1 MDADLARGLY
11 VYLNCTLLDKYY
23 RQFGGHTQVNAS
35 DLRSIHYPSMQVL
48 RKMGS
53 EFDDEV
59 LKQNQIDEI
68 INRELDLMT
77 KGKIADPLK
86 AQEKIEQALDV
97 LRQLGMPRA
106 QINERSALTLLALLD
121 LHPDGEWE
129 KIERPMLGVTPIMD
143 WCRDVYGKE
152 YAPNTRETFR
162 RQTLHQFCDGGIAIY
177 NPDKPDR
184 PLTPLKLA
192 IR

>member
-1 MDADLARGLY
+1 
-11 VYLNCTLLDKYY
+11 
-23 RQFGGHTQVNAS
+23 
-35 DLRSIHYPSMQVL
+35 
-48 RKMGS
+48 
-53 EFDDEV
+53 
-59 LKQNQIDEI
+59 
-68 INRELDLMT
+68 
-77 KGKIADPLK
+77 
-86 AQEKIEQALDV
+86 EQALDV

-177 NPDKPDR
+177 NPDKPNR
-184 PLTPLKLA
+184 PVNSPKACYQIAPELHTVLLNYGSAKWKTALEEHMGNVPT
-192 IR
+192 